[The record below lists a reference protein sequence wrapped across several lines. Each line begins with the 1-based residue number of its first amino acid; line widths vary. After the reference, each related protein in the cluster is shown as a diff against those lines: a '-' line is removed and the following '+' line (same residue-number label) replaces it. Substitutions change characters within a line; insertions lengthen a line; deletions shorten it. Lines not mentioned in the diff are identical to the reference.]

1 MECSDKDTYVSPIIH
16 FEVLGEPQALK
27 RHRVFRVRKNNHE
40 EYDPITLRKRKHIVA
55 YDPNKDSKESFLAV
69 AHRHAPDVP
78 LDCPLRLILSFYFK
92 RPKSHYRGG
101 KHAGQLKPSVPTYHI
116 GRPDTDNL
124 IKFVADGLNGIF
136 WRDDSLLCEVF
147 ASKKYSERPRTIVQ
161 IVPIK
166 PTQGVEYYD

>member
-27 RHRVFRVRKNNHE
+27 RHHVFRRGNH
-40 EYDPITLRKRKHIVA
+40 IGV
-55 YDPNKDSKESFLAV
+55 YDPNKESKESFLSV

-78 LDCPLRLILSFYFK
+78 LDCPLRLILSFYFQ

-101 KHAGQLKPSVPTYHI
+101 KHAGQLKPSAPTYHT

-147 ASKKYSERPRTIVQ
+147 AQKKYDERPRTIVQ
-161 IVPIK
+161 IVPIQ
-166 PTQGVEYYD
+166 PTPGGAEYD